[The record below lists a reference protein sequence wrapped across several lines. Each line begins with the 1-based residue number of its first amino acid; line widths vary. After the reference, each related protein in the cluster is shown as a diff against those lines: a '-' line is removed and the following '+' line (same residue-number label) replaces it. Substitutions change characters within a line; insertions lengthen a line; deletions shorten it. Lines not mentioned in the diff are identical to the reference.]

1 VPLQSAY
8 DVLEFHEQIIA
19 NPAFRHHSFPNR
31 PGCRLRAAVSGPPTR
46 WKFVDLALDKIR
58 PMPALDFSVAKPA
71 RLGHNFAEAEDEQ
84 TSSAARAFA
93 GPAEDEGWFGF
104 AFSRRR

>member
-1 VPLQSAY
+1 M
-8 DVLEFHEQIIA
+8 
-19 NPAFRHHSFPNR
+19 
-31 PGCRLRAAVSGPPTR
+31 PT
-46 WKFVDLALDKIR
+46 
-58 PMPALDFSVAKPA
+58 LDFSVAKPA

-93 GPAEDEGWFGF
+93 GPAEDEEWSGF